1 MTARPYVPNVL
12 KVEFEGTVGPFNFA
26 IILHAG
32 WSGTTPTAAALN
44 ALAADIVAGWT
55 TGMKPLL
62 AASTI
67 LGSVVLTDLS
77 SASGAQGIN
86 TVNQAGTG
94 TGGSATGNACVL
106 VTYPS
111 ALRYRGGH
119 PRSYLPPPLTGILA
133 DDAHITNAGATA
145 WATGWGDVLTTLYGS
160 TSGGTTLSGQCAV
173 SYVTAKTERTTPVVM
188 AIASGSAS
196 VKTQLASQR
205 RRIGRK

>member
-1 MTARPYVPNVL
+1 MR
-12 KVEFEGTVGPFNFA
+12 G
-26 IILHAG
+26 
-32 WSGTTPTAAALN
+32 
-44 ALAADIVAGWT
+44 
-55 TGMKPLL
+55 LL
-62 AASTI
+62 APSI
-67 LGSVVLTDLS
+67 VLGSVVLTDLS
-77 SASGAQGIN
+77 SASGAQGID
-86 TVNQAGTG
+86 TVNQAGS
-94 TGGSATGNACVL
+94 GGASCATGNACVL

-119 PRSYLPPPLTGILA
+119 PRSYLPPPQINILA
-133 DDAHITNAGATA
+133 DDAHITTAGATA

-173 SYVTAKTERTTPVVM
+173 SYVTAKAERVTPVVM

>member
-12 KVEFEGTVGPFNFA
+12 KCEFEGTVGPFNFA

-32 WSGTTPTAAALN
+32 WSGTTPTAAILN
-44 ALAADIVAGWT
+44 ALATDIVAGWT

-62 AASTI
+62 AAATI

-77 SASGAQGIN
+77 SSTGAQGID

-111 ALRYRGGH
+111 SIRYRGGH
-119 PRSYLPPPLTGILA
+119 PRTYLPPPLTGILA
-133 DDAHITNAGATA
+133 DDAHITTAGATA

-160 TSGGTTLSGQCAV
+160 TSGGTTLAGQCAV
-173 SYVTAKTERTTPVVM
+173 SYRTGGAPRTDPLVM
-188 AIASGSAS
+188 PIASGSAS